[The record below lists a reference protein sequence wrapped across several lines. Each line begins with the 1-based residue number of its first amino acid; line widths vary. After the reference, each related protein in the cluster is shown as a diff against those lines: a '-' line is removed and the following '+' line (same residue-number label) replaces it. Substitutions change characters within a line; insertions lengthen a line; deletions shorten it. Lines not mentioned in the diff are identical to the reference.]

1 LPLLYNAAKFNATGG
16 EVQCRRAYFRFC
28 FTTIP
33 D

>member
-1 LPLLYNAAKFNATGG
+1 MYNAAKFNATVG
-16 EVQCRRAYFRFC
+16 EVQCRRAYFRSC